1 MSDFKVNGSTPE
13 EGKLKLGSS
22 DIKRIY
28 KGNVWVWPPADNSYT
43 PISPETNFH
52 FLTNVEQTSDTALG
66 LPEGFGI
73 YDTFGN
79 NIAPNNPFGILP
91 TFQNYHDANFTHYRP
106 VSPEEKDRYTL
117 VAASVDYKY
126 MIAKGHLKNGFY
138 YYGGYNY
145 FPSYIGYHYLGNTV
159 DTLLFSN
166 DYGQT
171 WNDLPITLNALNT
184 DEYFNGY
191 TNFVMSDTGQVIIV
205 EYETTFGPVSTSSQY
220 VNIKQQAGN
229 FGSATYSRQE
239 SDKIVLISRD
249 YGQTFEQ
256 LNNQLSDDASYT
268 KIVSVF
274 SQSVY
279 NHHHSLVGNKTSFD
293 FIKMSS
299 TGKYILVGHS
309 LFSSARGSKY
319 IEKFYISSNFGHS
332 FTYLNDIIESQL
344 LQNPSYQ
351 SFFQNAFDRILDIAI
366 SGNGKILYFSAD
378 DYIDIYSLDYG
389 NTWDFAATI
398 GNNISRNTILD
409 FEGNNLFSIY
419 SVIGNNVH
427 SGAPESTYVFNWQ
440 NKPELGTKRI
450 ERENFQHTPNY
461 NKEFLISQTGKFALT
476 RLLNDDNQNNN
487 FYFFKNFGNNNV
499 KGSVLNGGRASLRPI
514 RILNT

>member
-43 PISPETNFH
+43 PTSPETNFQ
-52 FLTNVEQTSDTALG
+52 FLTNVEQTTNTAQG
-66 LPEGFGI
+66 LPEGFGV

-79 NIAPNNPFGILP
+79 NIAPDNPFGALP
-91 TFQNYHDANFTHYRP
+91 TFENYHDANFTHYKP
-106 VSPEEKDRYTL
+106 VSPESTDRYTIL
-117 VAASVDYKY
+117 AASPDYRY
-126 MIAKGHLKNGFY
+126 MIAQGHLKNGFY
-138 YYGGYNY
+138 YYGGYYY
-145 FPSYIGYHYLGNTV
+145 FPSYDNYYLGNTV
-159 DTLLFSN
+159 DTLIFSN

-171 WNDLPITLNALNT
+171 WNDLPITLNPLNT

-191 TNFVMSDTGQVIIV
+191 TNFAMSDTGQIIIV
-205 EYETTFGPVSTSSQY
+205 EYETRYGAPNDSQY
-220 VNIKQQAGN
+220 TTLVD
-229 FGSATYSRQE
+229 FGYATHVQQE

-256 LNNQLSDDASYT
+256 LNNQLNPDASYSKYVPVFYGPPFQYNT
-268 KIVSVF
+268 KHF
-274 SQSVY
+274 
-279 NHHHSLVGNKTSFD
+279 LVGNKTCFD

-299 TGKYILVGHS
+299 TGKYILIGEKAY
-309 LFSSARGSKY
+309 SSTH
-319 IEKFYISSNFGHS
+319 IQKFYLSSNFGHS
-332 FTYLNDIIESQL
+332 FTYLNDTIESQL
-344 LQNPSYQ
+344 LQNQSYQ
-351 SFFQNAFDRILDIAI
+351 LFYPNAFNKVLDIAI
-366 SGNGKILYFSAD
+366 SGNGKVLYFSVD

-389 NTWDFAATI
+389 NTWSFASTV
-398 GNNISRNTILD
+398 GNNISRNTVLD
-409 FEGNNLFSIY
+409 FEGDNLFSIY
-419 SVIGNNVH
+419 SVTGNNVFQG
-427 SGAPESTYVFNWQ
+427 SPESTYVFNWQ
-440 NKPELGTKRI
+440 NKPELGSKRI

-499 KGSVLNGGRASLRPI
+499 KGSVLNGGRRHLKPI
-514 RILNT
+514 RILNI

>member
-28 KGNVWVWPPADNSYT
+28 KGNVWVWPPNDNSYT
-43 PISPETNFH
+43 PNSPETNFY
-52 FLTNVEQTSDTALG
+52 FLTNVEQTSNAALG

-79 NIAPNNPFGILP
+79 NIAPNNPFGTLP
-91 TFQNYHDANFTHYRP
+91 TFQNYHDANFTHYRR
-106 VSPEEKDRYTL
+106 VNPEEKDRYTL
-117 VAASVDYKY
+117 EAASTDYKY

-145 FPSYIGYHYLGNTV
+145 FPSSIGYHYLGNTV

-171 WNDLPITLNALNT
+171 WNDLPITLNTLNT

-205 EYETTFGPVSTSSQY
+205 EYETTFGPVSTVSQY
-220 VNIKQQAGN
+220 VNIIN
-229 FGSATYSRQE
+229 FGNAKHAEQE
-239 SDKIVLISRD
+239 SNKIVLISRD

-256 LNNQLSDDASYT
+256 LNNQLSTDSFYK
-268 KIVSVF
+268 KIVPVF
-274 SQSVY
+274 SQSIDG
-279 NHHHSLVGNKTSFD
+279 HFLVGNKTSFD
-293 FIKMSS
+293 FIKISS
-299 TGKYILVGHS
+299 TGKYILVAQRFSTSG
-309 LFSSARGSKY
+309 FSSKH
-319 IEKFYISSNFGHS
+319 IQKFYLSSNFGHS
-332 FTYLNDIIESQL
+332 FTYLNDTIESQL
-344 LQNPSYQ
+344 LQNQTYQ
-351 SFFQNAFDRILDIAI
+351 IHFPNAFNKILDIAI
-366 SGNGKILYFSAD
+366 SGNGKVLYFSAD
-378 DYIDIYSLDYG
+378 DHIDIYSLDYG
-389 NTWDFAATI
+389 NTWDFASTI

-409 FEGNNLFSIY
+409 FEGNNLFSIH
-419 SVIGNNVH
+419 SVIGDNAH
-427 SGAPESTYVFNWQ
+427 SVSPPESTYVFNWQ
-440 NKPELGTKRI
+440 NKPELGQKRI
-450 ERENFQHTPNY
+450 ERENFQHTPNS

-476 RLLNDDNQNNN
+476 KLLNDDNQNNN

-499 KGSVLNGGRASLRPI
+499 KGSVLHGGRPNLKPI
-514 RILNT
+514 RILNI

>member
-28 KGNVWVWPPADNSYT
+28 KGNVWVWPPADNSYAPT
-43 PISPETNFH
+43 SPETNFY

-79 NIAPNNPFGILP
+79 NIAPSNPFGALP
-91 TFQNYHDANFTHYRP
+91 TFQNYHDATFAHYRP

-117 VAASVDYKY
+117 VAASTDYRY

-159 DTLLFSN
+159 DTILFSN

-171 WNDLPITLNALNT
+171 WNDLPITLNPLNT

-191 TNFVMSDTGQVIIV
+191 TTFEMSDTGQVIIV
-205 EYETTFGPVSTSSQY
+205 EYETTYGPVSTSSPY
-220 VNIKQQAGN
+220 VTINN
-229 FGSATYSRQE
+229 FGFATQLSQE

-256 LNNQLSDDASYT
+256 LNNQLSVDAYYS
-268 KIVSVF
+268 KFVPVF
-274 SQSVY
+274 SQSIDDHY
-279 NHHHSLVGNKTSFD
+279 LVGNKTSFD
-293 FIKMSS
+293 IVKMSS
-299 TGKYILVGHS
+299 TGKYILVGQKSGASPHI
-309 LFSSARGSKY
+309 R
-319 IEKFYISSNFGHS
+319 KFYLSSNFGHS
-332 FTYLNDIIESQL
+332 FVYLNDTIESQL
-344 LQNPSYQ
+344 LQNQSYQ
-351 SFFQNAFDRILDIAI
+351 TFFRNAFNKILDIAI
-366 SGNGKILYFSAD
+366 SGDGKVLYFSAD
-378 DYIDIYSLDYG
+378 DYIDIYSVDYG
-389 NTWDFAATI
+389 NTWDFDSVI
-398 GNNISRNTILD
+398 GNNISRNTVLD
-409 FEGNNLFSIY
+409 FEGNNLFSID
-419 SVIGNNVH
+419 SIFGNNIQ
-427 SGAPESTYVFNWQ
+427 SGAPKSTYVFNWQ

-461 NKEFLISQTGKFALT
+461 NQEF
-476 RLLNDDNQNNN
+476 
-487 FYFFKNFGNNNV
+487 
-499 KGSVLNGGRASLRPI
+499 
-514 RILNT
+514 

>member
-22 DIKRIY
+22 NIKRIY
-28 KGNVWVWPPADNSYT
+28 KGNVWVWPFNDNSYT
-43 PISPETNFH
+43 PTSPETNFH
-52 FLTNVEQTSDTALG
+52 FLTNVKQTSNSSQG

-73 YDTFGN
+73 YDTSGN
-79 NIAPNNPFGILP
+79 NVAPANAFSVLP

-106 VSPEEKDRYTL
+106 VAPEEKDRYTL
-117 VAASVDYKY
+117 VSASVDYKY

-159 DTLLFSN
+159 DALLFSN

-184 DEYFNGY
+184 DEHFNGY

-205 EYETTFGPVSTSSQY
+205 EYETTFGPVSTVSQY
-220 VNIKQQAGN
+220 VNINN
-229 FGSATYSRQE
+229 FGFATQLKQE

-256 LNNQLSDDASYT
+256 LNNQLSNDASYM
-268 KIVSVF
+268 KSVPVF
-274 SQSVY
+274 SQSIDD
-279 NHHHSLVGNKTSFD
+279 HFLVGNKTSFD

-299 TGKYILVGHS
+299 TGKYILVAQKFSTSG
-309 LFSSARGSKY
+309 FSSKH
-319 IEKFYISSNFGHS
+319 IQKFYLSSNFGHS
-332 FTYLNDIIESQL
+332 FTYLNDTIESQL
-344 LQNPSYQ
+344 LQNQTYQ
-351 SFFQNAFDRILDIAI
+351 IHFPNAFNKILDIAI
-366 SGNGKILYFSAD
+366 SGNGKVLYFSAD

-389 NTWDFAATI
+389 NTWDFASII

-409 FEGNNLFSIY
+409 FEGNNLFSIQ
-419 SVIGNNVH
+419 SVIGDNIH

-440 NKPELGTKRI
+440 NKPGLGSKRI
-450 ERENFQHTPNY
+450 ERENFQHTPNS

-499 KGSVLNGGRASLRPI
+499 KGSVLNDGRSHLRPV